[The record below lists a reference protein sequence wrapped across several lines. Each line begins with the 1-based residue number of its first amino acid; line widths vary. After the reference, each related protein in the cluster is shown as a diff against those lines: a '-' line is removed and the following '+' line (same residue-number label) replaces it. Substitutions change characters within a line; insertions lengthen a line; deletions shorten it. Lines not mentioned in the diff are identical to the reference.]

1 MSMELMVKAMK
12 IRVGNPLRKLVLI
25 KLADNASDQG
35 ECWPSYQH
43 IADQCE
49 ISKRSVM
56 NHIAALCESGLV
68 KKVTRKGEKGNSSN
82 IYLLHLDGAGDSLG
96 GSANNSLSG
105 AANSPGSAGVA
116 PGGSAGDSPRTSHS
130 FEPVKEPVNEPIA
143 VGASAD
149 ESVRVRSN
157 RPEYSPEFEQ
167 AWLAYP
173 KRAGGN
179 LKSAAFKA
187 WKARLN
193 EGVNPETML
202 EGVKRYAGW
211 VSAMGNSGT
220 QFVKQAV
227 TFFGPDRHFEESW
240 EVPAGICSQTRG
252 PVLQSQLRQRGLQ
265 PDPGRIQ
272 GVIMSLLN
280 EVQKFIEAHP
290 GCTSGDIADAFAGYS
305 RQRVLQSASKL
316 RQSGRVAHR
325 CEGDTRRHFP
335 RLTERA
341 QEPEPQSVRETRPV
355 RNFYVGTNDPRV
367 ILCLTRQAEELE
379 SRGLFRRAATVWME
393 AFRES
398 HSQPER
404 NNFLARRERC
414 LRKSSKRAVS
424 GDEWYLSGNY
434 VGA

>member
-82 IYLLHLDGAGDSLG
+82 IYLLHLDGAGDS
-96 GSANNSLSG
+96 
-105 AANSPGSAGVA
+105 

-179 LKSAAFKA
+179 SKSAAFKA

-240 EVPAGICSQTRG
+240 EVPA
-252 PVLQSQLRQRGLQ
+252 V
-265 PDPGRIQ
+265 
-272 GVIMSLLN
+272 
-280 EVQKFIEAHP
+280 
-290 GCTSGDIADAFAGYS
+290 
-305 RQRVLQSASKL
+305 SA
-316 RQSGRVAHR
+316 
-325 CEGDTRRHFP
+325 
-335 RLTERA
+335 
-341 QEPEPQSVRETRPV
+341 
-355 RNFYVGTNDPRV
+355 
-367 ILCLTRQAEELE
+367 
-379 SRGLFRRAATVWME
+379 
-393 AFRES
+393 
-398 HSQPER
+398 
-404 NNFLARRERC
+404 ARREDPYFKASYDNVDYSQIPAGFR
-414 LRKSSKRAVS
+414 
-424 GDEWYLSGNY
+424 G
-434 VGA
+434 

>member
-82 IYLLHLDGAGDSLG
+82 IYLLHLDGAG
-96 GSANNSLSG
+96 
-105 AANSPGSAGVA
+105 VA

-143 VGASAD
+143 VGASVD

-179 LKSAAFKA
+179 SKSAAFKA

-240 EVPAGICSQTRG
+240 EVPA
-252 PVLQSQLRQRGLQ
+252 V
-265 PDPGRIQ
+265 
-272 GVIMSLLN
+272 
-280 EVQKFIEAHP
+280 
-290 GCTSGDIADAFAGYS
+290 
-305 RQRVLQSASKL
+305 SA
-316 RQSGRVAHR
+316 
-325 CEGDTRRHFP
+325 
-335 RLTERA
+335 
-341 QEPEPQSVRETRPV
+341 
-355 RNFYVGTNDPRV
+355 
-367 ILCLTRQAEELE
+367 
-379 SRGLFRRAATVWME
+379 
-393 AFRES
+393 
-398 HSQPER
+398 
-404 NNFLARRERC
+404 ARREDPYFKASYDNVDYSQIPAGFR
-414 LRKSSKRAVS
+414 
-424 GDEWYLSGNY
+424 G
-434 VGA
+434 